1 MNLIST
7 KTSFFSWI
15 DAALSGPIPETT
27 EAFHFNLYEGRDSVH
42 VQLVGN
48 ETFDPG
54 DTPGTYYWPGAE
66 TFSTDEEIFEVPF
79 SLAGEDW
86 RAWLSTLTQWIDEY
100 IADGSMS
107 PVLRGRKGVG
117 LGFVDGD
124 MYVRWRRD

>member
-1 MNLIST
+1 MNWTST
-7 KTSFFSWI
+7 RTSFYYWI
-15 DAALSGPIPETT
+15 DAALSQAIPENT

-54 DTPGTYYWPGAE
+54 DSPGTYYWPGAE
-66 TFSTDEEIFEVPF
+66 TFSTGEAIFEVPF
-79 SLAGEDW
+79 SVAGDDW
-86 RAWLSTLTQWIDEY
+86 QAWLSTLTQWIDDY
-100 IADGSMS
+100 IANGSMS
-107 PVLRGRKGVG
+107 SVLRSRQGVG

>member
-1 MNLIST
+1 MNWIST
-7 KTSFFSWI
+7 RASFFSWI
-15 DAALSGPIPETT
+15 DAALSRPIPERT
-27 EAFHFNLYEGRDSVH
+27 EAFHFNLYEGTDSVH

-54 DTPGTYYWPGAE
+54 ENPETDYWPGAD
-66 TFSTDEEIFEVPF
+66 TFSTGEEVFEVPF
-79 SLAGEDW
+79 SVAGDDW
-86 RAWLSTLTQWIDEY
+86 QAWLNTLTQWIDDY

-107 PVLRGRKGVG
+107 LVLRSRKGVG